1 MRSAKAR
8 LLLCWALALLCA
20 AGGFA
25 GCISL
30 SAHLIN
36 AGRADLMALYGLN
49 ALQQALTFALPALL
63 ILQARPERWRRFRA
77 SCRSLKL
84 HTAACGLLLAVSG
97 TVVVSV
103 IASLWASWL
112 HSATGYAGDGT
123 PLPAVRSVPEGFF
136 ALLFVAIVPALC
148 EELLF
153 RALIQ
158 GGLCRRLPRAGI
170 WIAALI
176 FGVAHLRWEALP
188 ALVLVGAALGYIYR
202 RHGYFASAL
211 IHGLYNAVVLILSAR
226 QVSVTLGAMATCCLA
241 CVLALRWL
249 FKGGRSD
256 ETDGTGL

>member
-30 SAHLIN
+30 SAHLMDT
-36 AGRADLMALYGLN
+36 GRADLMTLYGLN
-49 ALQQALTFALPALL
+49 ALQQALTFALPTLL
-63 ILQARPERWRRFRA
+63 ILQARPERWQRFRS
-77 SCRSLKL
+77 SCRPVRLD
-84 HTAACGLLLAVSG
+84 TAACGLLLAVGG

-103 IASLWASWL
+103 IATLWAGWL
-112 HSATGYAGDGT
+112 QSVTGYQGSAS
-123 PLPAVRSVPEGFF
+123 PLPPVRSVGEGIF
-136 ALLFVAIVPALC
+136 ALLFVAVVPALC

-176 FGVAHLRWEALP
+176 FGVAHLRWVALP

-226 QVSVTLGAMATCCLA
+226 QVSVTLGAMAACCLA

-249 FKGGRSD
+249 FKGERSD